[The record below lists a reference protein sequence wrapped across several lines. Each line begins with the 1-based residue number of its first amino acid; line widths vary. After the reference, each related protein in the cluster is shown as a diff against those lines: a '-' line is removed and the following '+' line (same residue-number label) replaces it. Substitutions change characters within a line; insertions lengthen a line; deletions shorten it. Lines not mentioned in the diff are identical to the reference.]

1 MAELLRKETEPVK
14 LRLSLNRDETT
25 KYVRAFLTDS
35 GGNPVPPGTLDLVH
49 LANGVYGEN
58 AFVMPNIDTFDVKY
72 RVYLDAGF
80 SVLDPTYP
88 SAFDIVR
95 KDTAIAVEVGAGGT
109 EVATDLSGSVEE
121 TAEISGT
128 IQEPELSITGASF
141 DTDIEG
147 VVEEESDL

>member
-1 MAELLRKETEPVK
+1 MAELLRKENEPVK

-35 GGNPVPPGTLDLVH
+35 AGNPVPPGTLDLSH

-58 AFVMPNIDTFDVKY
+58 AFVMPNVDTFDVKY

-88 SAFDIVR
+88 SAFDVVR
-95 KDTAIAVEVGAGGT
+95 KDTGSQVEGVGGVEVTA
-109 EVATDLSGSVEE
+109 DLSGAVEE
-121 TAEISGT
+121 SAEISGT
-128 IQEPELSITGASF
+128 IQEPELSITGSSF